1 MTLDQIVSALFYLVA
16 VFIIFFIGKIIFDK
30 IQPRFRLKEELVEK
44 DNLALA
50 LAVTGYYLGLIF
62 VIGGILVGPSAG
74 LITDVIDIFFYGIIA
89 IVLLN
94 ISNILNDKIILYKF
108 NNVKEIIEDQNA
120 GTGII
125 VAANYLANGLIL
137 YGAVSGE
144 GGDVITLLVF
154 WLLGQVALIIAT
166 FLYNLITPFNVH
178 EEIEKDNVAVGVALS
193 GILIALGNIIS
204 SAIYG
209 DFYSW
214 EINLTR
220 FVGFVIFG
228 LLLLPVMRFITDW
241 ILLPGRKLTDEL
253 INQEKPNI
261 GAGIIEAFS
270 YVAASI
276 ILSWVL

>member
-50 LAVTGYYLGLIF
+50 LAVTGYYLGMIF

-178 EEIEKDNVAVGVALS
+178 EEIEKDNVAVGVALA

-228 LLLLPVMRFITDW
+228 LLLLPVMRFITDR

>member
-50 LAVTGYYLGLIF
+50 LAVTGYYLGMIF

-178 EEIEKDNVAVGVALS
+178 EEIEKDNVAVGVALA